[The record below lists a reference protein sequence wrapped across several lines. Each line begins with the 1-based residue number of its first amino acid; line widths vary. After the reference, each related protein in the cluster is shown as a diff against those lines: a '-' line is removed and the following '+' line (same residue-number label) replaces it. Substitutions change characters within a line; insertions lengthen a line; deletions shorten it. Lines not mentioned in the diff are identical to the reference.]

1 MRKLYTTGL
10 AVTAGAVVASVGGAM
25 AVSAA
30 TSTSTPP
37 PTAAKAKGARHGLI
51 RLPKVVAEV
60 VSDSSTG
67 GADGKGQLVVKAPN
81 GTTMTLS
88 ITPGTK
94 AWKYVGPGQKPVQE
108 SATSLPA
115 NEVVIVAG
123 RGLYG
128 KKHLAR
134 HILDLG
140 FQATSVTG

>member
-10 AVTAGAVVASVGGAM
+10 AVTAGALVAAVGGAM

-30 TSTSTPP
+30 TSTSTPK
-37 PTAAKAKGARHGLI
+37 PTAAKGAHHGLF

-60 VSDSSTG
+60 VSDSSSG
-67 GADGKGQLVVKAPN
+67 GADGKGQLVVKAPD

-94 AWKYVGPGQKPVQE
+94 AWKYVGPGKKPVSE

-115 NEVVIVAG
+115 NEVIVVAG

-128 KKHLAR
+128 KNHLAR

-140 FQATSVTG
+140 FQAQTAQG